1 LFPNLNIKEL
11 LNHLT
16 QEPTSKEIL
25 KEPTNAT
32 SNQDNR
38 EIDLNKLKE
47 DDQDKFKI
55 LNVRIC

>member
-38 EIDLNKLKE
+38 EIDLN
-47 DDQDKFKI
+47 
-55 LNVRIC
+55 